1 MAKGNKKDRNS
12 RNGRFRNADSLKRP
26 KHHLQPRE
34 SILIICEGKETEPRY
49 FRSFREMY
57 KLELVEIEI
66 IGEGAAPIT
75 VVDRAL
81 EIREEREEEAKKK
94 GFFTKPKFDEV
105 WCVFDREGNHQSPSF
120 HQAVNK
126 ALAKKL
132 ELAISNPSFEF
143 WFIIHFEQTTKPF
156 QNASDVIPHL
166 KKHIPNYQK
175 NLEVCNK
182 IFHLTEDAIKHSEWI
197 LNSHKENSA
206 ESYPNPSTEVHMLVK
221 KLKAMTKYGVS

>member
-1 MAKGNKKDRNS
+1 VAKGNKKDRSSNT
-12 RNGRFRNADSLKRP
+12 RIRTIDSLKRP
-26 KHHLQPRE
+26 DPRRQPRK
-34 SILIICEGKETEPRY
+34 SMLIVCEGQETEPRY
-49 FRSFREMY
+49 FTSLKAMY
-57 KLELVEIEI
+57 KLKLVEIEI
-66 IGEGAAPIT
+66 IGKGETPIT
-75 VVDRAL
+75 VVNRAL
-81 EIREEREEEAKKK
+81 TMQEEREKDAEKD
-94 GFFTKPKFDEV
+94 GFFTGSKFDEV

-126 ALAKKL
+126 ALANKL